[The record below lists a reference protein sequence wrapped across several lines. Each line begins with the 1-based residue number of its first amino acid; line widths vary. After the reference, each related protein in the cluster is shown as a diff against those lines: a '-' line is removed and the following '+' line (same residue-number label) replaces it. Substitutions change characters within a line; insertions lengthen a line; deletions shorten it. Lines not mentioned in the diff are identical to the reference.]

1 MVKEIINHQQKTKT
15 ILNMGGIQ
23 QPTTNL
29 MKGKNNNINSQQQPT
44 QGLVSIGYSKV
55 TKADVIQVNE

>member
-1 MVKEIINHQQKTKT
+1 
-15 ILNMGGIQ
+15 MGGIQ